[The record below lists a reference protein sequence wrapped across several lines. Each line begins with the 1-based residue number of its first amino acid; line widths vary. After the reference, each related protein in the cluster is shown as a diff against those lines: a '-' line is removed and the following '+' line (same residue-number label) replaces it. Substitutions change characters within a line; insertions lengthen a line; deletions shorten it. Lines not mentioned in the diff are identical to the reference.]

1 MSEVTTAEFN
11 EEGKYLRK
19 VRSFVLREGR
29 LTKGQ
34 AQAIEAHWGSM
45 GLDYSPEPLDL
56 NAVFARE
63 ADTVLEIG
71 FGMGASLVTMA
82 KEAPEL
88 NFIGIEVHKP
98 GVGACLADAGEAGV
112 TNLRV
117 FHHDA
122 MEVLE
127 HAIADNSLARLQLF
141 FPDPWHK
148 KNATTSAA

>member
-34 AQAIEAHWGSM
+34 AQAMEQQWPVM

-56 NAVFARE
+56 VKVFGRQ

-71 FGMGASLVTMA
+71 FGMGASLVEMA
-82 KEAPEL
+82 KAAPEL
-88 NFIGIEVHKP
+88 NFIGIQVP
-98 GVGACLADAGEAGV
+98 GRPRSDAADRCPQTHRSACCRWRGAAAWPQ
-112 TNLRV
+112 RRSP
-117 FHHDA
+117 HHQTD
-122 MEVLE
+122 LG
-127 HAIADNSLARLQLF
+127 
-141 FPDPWHK
+141 
-148 KNATTSAA
+148 